1 MVGSRC
7 RRRRVLRIS
16 GKIESMTD
24 KQKETVRGAAML
36 IAAQMAKH
44 MMTDEHIA
52 RKAVSLA
59 KKLVE
64 ELEKQGL

>member
-1 MVGSRC
+1 
-7 RRRRVLRIS
+7 
-16 GKIESMTD
+16 
-24 KQKETVRGAAML
+24 ML